1 MTDTC
6 TLPML
11 GSPTFSCDVE
21 MYIYLLRHE
30 GDPLI
35 DAWWI
40 GWEFA
45 QKGRTLE
52 RALWKVR
59 YGI

>member
-1 MTDTC
+1 
-6 TLPML
+6 ML